1 MIKGIFEQRRELMAR
16 SSLDDIIQ
24 QFWHQLR
31 PPVRK
36 KFDLILKDWENM
48 IYLITSRILRN

>member
-48 IYLITSRILRN
+48 IYLITSRI